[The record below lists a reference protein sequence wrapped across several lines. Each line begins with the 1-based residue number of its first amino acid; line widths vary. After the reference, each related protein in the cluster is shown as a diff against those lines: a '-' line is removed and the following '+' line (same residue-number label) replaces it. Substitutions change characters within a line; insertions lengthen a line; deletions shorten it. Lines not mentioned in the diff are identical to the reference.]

1 MRQKRRVRE
10 IIQKISV
17 ENREQLFS
25 EIRHGKNEKG
35 GVFGGAAP
43 HREPS
48 PQVIAKESAMMLT

>member
-48 PQVIAKESAMMLT
+48 PQVIASAMMLT

>member
-1 MRQKRRVRE
+1 MRQKRRARE

-25 EIRHGKNEKG
+25 EVRHGKNEKG

-48 PQVIAKESAMMLT
+48 PQVIASAMMLT

>member
-1 MRQKRRVRE
+1 MRQKRRARE

-48 PQVIAKESAMMLT
+48 PQVMASAMLLT

>member
-1 MRQKRRVRE
+1 MRQKRRARE

-48 PQVIAKESAMMLT
+48 PQVIASAMMLT

>member
-1 MRQKRRVRE
+1 MRQKRRARE

-25 EIRHGKNEKG
+25 EIKHGKNEKG

-48 PQVIAKESAMMLT
+48 PQVIASAMMLT

>member
-1 MRQKRRVRE
+1 MRQKRRARE

-25 EIRHGKNEKG
+25 EIKHGKNEKG

-48 PQVIAKESAMMLT
+48 PQVMASAMMLT